1 MTDTATTPTA
11 PSVRNGSLRR
21 TLPDIGWGF
30 IVAWGLATVFTPVFS
45 GGGAANLGA
54 FWLTSMIGAPVG
66 LLAFFLL
73 PVSLD
78 TARARALA
86 SLGAVA
92 SMTLGVV
99 LLAVSPSIA
108 SDAGVQALQVV
119 GGFVSAV
126 GTAVFT
132 VLWGTHYASLDMTR
146 IERMATASLIAA
158 FACYAAV
165 LALPRLLAILIIGC
179 LPFLSAFC
187 LMVAQGGTEGVV
199 GIRNREDTRGLG
211 HLNVPGFVRLGLGIV
226 GATTVV
232 SLFWTLADDGIVP
245 APAGALTA
253 SVLSGSVVAV
263 LIMAYL
269 SRFSR
274 SLNLGTLYRWV
285 LPLIAAAFSLLM
297 LPVPGAVVGATFLVN
312 GAQALLNLTTF
323 IYFAEL
329 SQRTGASAQ
338 RVFGLGRF
346 FLEGGF
352 LIGLL
357 LGPIAASWATEIGF
371 YQGVLFVALTG
382 FIVLAMVSIA
392 NQDRLAFTLE
402 ETEADRATSPAPV
415 ESGSAMVGAQS
426 DGTAAAPAEDAA
438 ADRFALAC
446 TAVADEFG
454 LTKREREI
462 LPYLAQ
468 GYSLPYIRN
477 ELYISQSTIDTHVRH
492 IYKKM
497 DLHSKEELITAV
509 RGRC

>member
-1 MTDTATTPTA
+1 MTDIATTPTVLRA
-11 PSVRNGSLRR
+11 RNGSLRHS
-21 TLPDIGWGF
+21 LPDIGWGF

-45 GGGAANLGA
+45 AGDTANMGV
-54 FWLTSMIGAPVG
+54 FWLASMIGAPVG
-66 LLAFFLL
+66 LFSLFLL
-73 PVSLD
+73 PVSL
-78 TARARALA
+78 TTTRARTLA
-86 SLGAVA
+86 FLGAVA
-92 SMTLGVV
+92 SMTLGVA
-99 LLAVSPSIA
+99 LLTVSPSMA
-108 SDAGVQALQVV
+108 SDVGVHALQAA

-132 VLWGTHYASLDMTR
+132 VLWGAHYASLDMTR

-158 FACYAAV
+158 FACYAVV
-165 LALPRLLAILIIGC
+165 LVLPRLPAILFVGC

-187 LMVAQGGTEGVV
+187 LAAAHSGNESAPCV
-199 GIRNREDTRGLG
+199 RNRKDAQRLG

-232 SLFWTLADDGIVP
+232 SLFWTFANDDIVP
-245 APAGALTA
+245 AAAGVLTT

-263 LIMAYL
+263 LITAYL

-274 SLNLGTLYRWV
+274 ALNLGTLYRWV
-285 LPLIAAAFSLLM
+285 LPLIAVAFSLLV
-297 LPVPGAVVGATFLVN
+297 LPIPGAIMGAAFLVN
-312 GAQALLNLTTF
+312 AAQALLNLTTF

-352 LIGLL
+352 LVGLL
-357 LGPIAASWATEIGF
+357 LGPPAASWAAETSF

-402 ETEADRATSPAPV
+402 ETGRDCSASSAPTQ
-415 ESGSAMVGAQS
+415 SAASAPSSQP
-426 DGTAAAPAEDAA
+426 DETAMPAEDAS

-446 TAVADEFG
+446 AAAADEFG

-497 DLHSKEELITAV
+497 GLHSKEELITAV